1 MEVDELAVEESED
14 ASGAQSKSPLEKM
27 RVRLAAENYNSKNR
41 NNYRTLN
48 DDAGDDSRSTPGQYT
63 LPLCPLCS
71 DESKDL
77 GTKPR
82 PRT

>member
-48 DDAGDDSRSTPGQYT
+48 DDAGDDSRSTPGLYT
-63 LPLCPLCS
+63 LPLCS